1 MHNWRRLSFII
12 SSILFSLFLFG
23 CSNEK
28 ENDVSLSETL
38 DYTIIGIEAGAGISN
53 KTELA
58 IEEYDSLAGW
68 DVEFSSTAAMMA
80 ALESAYKNEEPII
93 ITGWNPH
100 WMFVKYD
107 DLIYL
112 DDPLGI
118 YGEEEDIHTLTRL
131 GLEEDEPEAFAFF
144 EQFAWDIEDMETILY
159 EAEETGEEVEVV
171 AEKWVKDNEEK
182 VAKWMEGV
190 DGTGVEI
197 ELASNPWDSERAS
210 AGVAKAA
217 MEQVGFKVNVTPLDS
232 AVLFE
237 SIANGDAD
245 ATVGVWLPVTT
256 KEYYDKHEKNLVDL
270 GPNLS
275 GAKIGLAVPS
285 YMDINSIEDLEAK

>member
-1 MHNWRRLSFII
+1 MHNWRKLSFII

-28 ENDVSLSETL
+28 ENDVSLSERV
-38 DYTIIGIEAGAGISN
+38 DYTITGIEAGAGISN

-144 EQFAWDIEDMETILY
+144 E
-159 EAEETGEEVEVV
+159 
-171 AEKWVKDNEEK
+171 
-182 VAKWMEGV
+182 
-190 DGTGVEI
+190 
-197 ELASNPWDSERAS
+197 
-210 AGVAKAA
+210 
-217 MEQVGFKVNVTPLDS
+217 
-232 AVLFE
+232 
-237 SIANGDAD
+237 
-245 ATVGVWLPVTT
+245 
-256 KEYYDKHEKNLVDL
+256 
-270 GPNLS
+270 
-275 GAKIGLAVPS
+275 
-285 YMDINSIEDLEAK
+285 